1 MRLAVEQIYDDFC
14 PQQFDAV
21 ALIPPLFDFR
31 PNYENLTLFYNCSD
45 YTDIPVRNTFNC
57 SPNNG
62 FGIGGFFS
70 ESPIPASVNR
80 NSQGC
85 SSNITVPV
93 LVDGVEGFRNN
104 GTMRMRDLL
113 NYGFEVDYRLQNPTS
128 CLACEHSGG
137 ICWINSTISQNPTCL
152 CRDRIHRF
160 TCPNPGTNQNLGM
173 KLGLGVGSAVLSA
186 VIFTY
191 IFCCIR
197 RSSYRSL
204 FFWRKMNK
212 IDTKVEDLIRQQG
225 QYNPKRYSYS
235 EIKKITNF
243 FKDELGKGGYG
254 SVYKG
259 ALPDG
264 RVVAVK
270 ILNTTKGN
278 GEEFIN
284 EVSSIGRTSHIN
296 VVTLLGFCYNGEKR
310 ALVYEYM
317 SNGSLD
323 KYIYNRDLY
332 LGGEMLY
339 DIALGVARGLEYL
352 HRGCNTR
359 ILHFDIKP
367 HNILL
372 DQEFRP
378 KIADFGLAKMSCG
391 KDSIVSMAGTR
402 GTIGYIAPEVFS
414 RSFGKVSH
422 KSDVYSYGMLLIE
435 MVGGKNKYDEE
446 SENISDVHFPHSVYK
461 RIEPEE
467 EVGFEKMLLVE
478 ENELTKR
485 MLVVGLWCI
494 QTDPV
499 DRPPMNK
506 VIEMLGGSL
515 EDLPI
520 PPKPF
525 LFSPP
530 RSPPVFYSSNTNST
544 AKSDLFS

>member
-1 MRLAVEQIYDDFC
+1 
-14 PQQFDAV
+14 
-21 ALIPPLFDFR
+21 
-31 PNYENLTLFYNCSD
+31 
-45 YTDIPVRNTFNC
+45 
-57 SPNNG
+57 
-62 FGIGGFFS
+62 
-70 ESPIPASVNR
+70 
-80 NSQGC
+80 
-85 SSNITVPV
+85 
-93 LVDGVEGFRNN
+93 
-104 GTMRMRDLL
+104 
-113 NYGFEVDYRLQNPTS
+113 
-128 CLACEHSGG
+128 
-137 ICWINSTISQNPTCL
+137 
-152 CRDRIHRF
+152 
-160 TCPNPGTNQNLGM
+160 M